1 MWPTIENYGEYDSGN
16 YGAHTLIVRTNDIDV
31 WYSYET
37 IVAFRTAKHGMVI
50 SENVWGTTTG
60 KHLNWI
66 NEDKSRRV
74 PAYQFNDLLADAMR
88 DLIPDPM
95 DEIIRIAT
103 LIAKALID
111 SHREDEDET
120 LEDYWFDFDK
130 DWSLNVWWS
139 KGDYKYV
146 AEVWPIVDRELQT
159 QSPIRL
165 EL

>member
-16 YGAHTLIVRTNDIDV
+16 YGAHTLVVTTNGIDV
-31 WYSYET
+31 WYSYHT
-37 IVAFRTAKHGMVI
+37 IIAFYTAKHGMVI
-50 SENVWGTTTG
+50 SENQWSVTTG

-66 NEDKSRRV
+66 NQDKSLRV

-88 DLIPDPM
+88 DTILDPM
-95 DEIIRIAT
+95 DEVIRIAT

-130 DWSLNVWWS
+130 DWSLNVWW
-139 KGDYKYV
+139 DDV
-146 AEVWPIVDRELQT
+146 ARVYWASVYPIVDRELQT

-165 EL
+165 EV